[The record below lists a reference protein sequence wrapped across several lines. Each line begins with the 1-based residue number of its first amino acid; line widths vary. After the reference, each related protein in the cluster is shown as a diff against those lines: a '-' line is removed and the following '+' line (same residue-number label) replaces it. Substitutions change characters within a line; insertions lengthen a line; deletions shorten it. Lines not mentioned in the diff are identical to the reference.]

1 MDNAATPPHDPTSQT
16 DIASQ
21 AADPGTALETL
32 ASIAATYP
40 VARAAVVANPSAYPG
55 LLEWIAT
62 DAATPAD
69 ALAALA
75 ASHHELHPAIAA
87 HPNAYDG
94 LRDWIAQVAPA
105 AATPVAAPVFGAP
118 AAAPAYGAPAT
129 AAPARTG
136 GLFGSFVEPTRSI
149 PLAWSTYRTRMILAY
164 SLAAFAGIVLQ
175 TIGIFVSGS
184 TAAFVVL
191 DVLAALTVFAMFF
204 ALPGQLSRRL
214 IAGGSAAALIIIFS
228 LVSLF
233 VLYNF
238 FVPSLGV
245 VAIVAG
251 WFFVRQRSG
260 LTYVFVA
267 LALVLFLLQSLA
279 ASAFASTVFQF
290 GTSIELSIMM
300 INFGYAYIPA
310 IAVAVP
316 IALGRLLATFR
327 PARQS
332 VLS

>member
-1 MDNAATPPHDPTSQT
+1 
-16 DIASQ
+16 
-21 AADPGTALETL
+21 
-32 ASIAATYP
+32 
-40 VARAAVVANPSAYPG
+40 
-55 LLEWIAT
+55 
-62 DAATPAD
+62 
-69 ALAALA
+69 
-75 ASHHELHPAIAA
+75 
-87 HPNAYDG
+87 
-94 LRDWIAQVAPA
+94 
-105 AATPVAAPVFGAP
+105 
-118 AAAPAYGAPAT
+118 
-129 AAPARTG
+129 
-136 GLFGSFVEPTRSI
+136 
-149 PLAWSTYRTRMILAY
+149 
-164 SLAAFAGIVLQ
+164 
-175 TIGIFVSGS
+175 
-184 TAAFVVL
+184 
-191 DVLAALTVFAMFF
+191 VFAMFF

>member
-1 MDNAATPPHDPTSQT
+1 MDNAATPPHDLTSQT
-16 DIASQ
+16 DVASQ
-21 AADPGTALETL
+21 ASNPGTALETL

-40 VARAAVVANPSAYPG
+40 ATRATVVANPSAYPG
-55 LLEWIAT
+55 LLEWIAA

-105 AATPVAAPVFGAP
+105 AAAPVTAPGYAAP

-136 GLFGSFVEPTRSI
+136 GPFGSFVEPTRSI
-149 PLAWSTYRTRMILAY
+149 PLAWSNYRTRMILAY

-184 TAAFVVL
+184 VVAFVVL
-191 DVLAALTVFAMFF
+191 DVLTALTVFAMFF

-214 IAGGSAAALIIIFS
+214 IAGGSAAVLIIIFS
-228 LVSLF
+228 LISLF

-238 FVPSLGV
+238 FLPSLGA
-245 VAIVAG
+245 VAVVAG

-260 LTYVFVA
+260 LTYLFVA

-290 GTSIELSIMM
+290 GTSIELSVMM

-310 IAVAVP
+310 IAVGVP

>member
-105 AATPVAAPVFGAP
+105 AAAPVYGTP
-118 AAAPAYGAPAT
+118 AAAPAYGATAT
-129 AAPARTG
+129 AASAGPARTG

-290 GTSIELSIMM
+290 GTPIELSIMM

-310 IAVAVP
+310 IAVEVP